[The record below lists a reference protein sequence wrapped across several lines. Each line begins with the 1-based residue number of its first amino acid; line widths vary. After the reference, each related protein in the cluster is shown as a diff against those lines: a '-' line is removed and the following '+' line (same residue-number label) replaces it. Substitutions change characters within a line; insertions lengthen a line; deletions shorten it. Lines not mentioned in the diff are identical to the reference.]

1 MAMAKGHEPNY
12 APVPDMDSLR
22 AVLEAKMEE
31 YNEAVAQMDLV
42 LFNQAMEHIAR
53 ICRIVFLPGGNALLV
68 GVGGSGKQSLSK
80 LAAFIL
86 NFEIFRIVVATNYTL
101 ADLRLDMQTLFTKTG
116 VSGQPTLFL
125 LTDSQIASE
134 YFLVYINDILSAG
147 YIPELF
153 AQDEIDGILG
163 KVRNE
168 AKSLGYLDEPGPLW
182 EFYLDKVR
190 RNLHVGLCFSPVG
203 DAFRFRAR
211 QFPGL
216 INCTSIDWFHE
227 WPEEAL
233 LGVAARFLAEIE
245 FPTEELRTSIAQHMA
260 NVHLS
265 IGAKNIEFRERLRR
279 HNYTTPTSFLELIS
293 FYKGLLGAKRDKV
306 QDQINRLE
314 QGLAIMDNTNARVA
328 MLKQELDVKMEDVEV
343 EKEKTNVLIEEVG
356 RESNIAEGEE
366 KVAKEQ
372 EDATNLVANEAK
384 ATKAAADKELAAA
397 IPAMEAA
404 ADAVNCLTPK
414 AIQEFKSYQTV
425 KPEV

>member
-1 MAMAKGHEPNY
+1 
-12 APVPDMDSLR
+12 
-22 AVLEAKMEE
+22 
-31 YNEAVAQMDLV
+31 MDLV

-86 NFEIFRIVVATNYTL
+86 TYEIFRIVVATNYTL
-101 ADLRLDMQTLFTKTG
+101 ADLKVDMQTLFTKTG
-116 VSGQPTLFL
+116 VAGQPTLFL

-153 AQDEIDGILG
+153 AQDEVDGILG

-168 AKSLGYLDEPGPLW
+168 AKSLGYLDEPASLW
-182 EFYLDKVR
+182 EFYLDKVK
-190 RNLHVGLCFSPVG
+190 RNMHVGLCFSPVG

-227 WPEEAL
+227 WPEDAL

-245 FPTEELRTSIAQHMA
+245 FPSDELRGAIAQHMA

-293 FYKGLLGAKRDKV
+293 FYKGLLGALWHFFR
-306 QDQINRLE
+306 RL
-314 QGLAIMDNTNARVA
+314 
-328 MLKQELDVKMEDVEV
+328 
-343 EKEKTNVLIEEVG
+343 
-356 RESNIAEGEE
+356 
-366 KVAKEQ
+366 
-372 EDATNLVANEAK
+372 
-384 ATKAAADKELAAA
+384 
-397 IPAMEAA
+397 
-404 ADAVNCLTPK
+404 
-414 AIQEFKSYQTV
+414 
-425 KPEV
+425 